1 MSWLAYRTARI
12 PVRRRAVLATLR
24 FVTLLVLVLLLMR
37 PVAPSGDGGA
47 SGAVVPILVDVSRS
61 MGIEDAGGMRRIDRA
76 REILATGLL
85 PSLSAQF
92 RTEVLA
98 FGAGLAPV
106 AAETLT
112 ASAPRSD
119 LTAALAEVSERY
131 RGRTVAGIIV
141 LSDGGDTNQ
150 DGMAVAVPA
159 VAPVFALGLGTAT
172 VGRDREVLSVT
183 AAEAVLDD
191 SRVDLAVSAVSHGHG
206 TAPIELR
213 LLENGRPLE
222 VRRATPAADGIPVRE
237 TFHVTPNAGAPAVYT
252 IEIPAAAGELVPENN
267 TRSVLVQPPTRPRRV
282 LLVQGAPGFEHSFL
296 QRAWSSDTGLE
307 VDSVVRKG
315 KNEQGG
321 DTFYVQAG
329 AARGRSLASGYPA
342 TRAEL
347 FAYDAVVLANVEGS
361 SLTAA
366 QLEATRDFVGRRGGG
381 LLVLGAQSF
390 LRQGLLD
397 TPHRRRAAARSLR
410 SRPRRPAGLGTPS
423 RGANR
428 VALTS
433 AGADHPI
440 MQLTAD
446 AEETRKRWEAV
457 PALASVSPLGGP
469 RPGASVLAV
478 TSGPGGA
485 ARALVAV
492 QRYGNGR
499 AMVFT
504 GEASW
509 RWRMMLP
516 ASDRSY
522 DTFWRQAVRWLALTA
537 ADPVTLTPPAS
548 ASPGDDIRWR
558 VSGARRRLRAAE
570 RRARSTCASRGRTA
584 KVESL
589 AASCRCGE
597 RAMARSSP
605 HQRPLGAGVY
615 RATAEVRQEG
625 KAPVFATA
633 SVLVGGADTEMTDP
647 RLNVRVLQR
656 IAAASGGRVIETGDI
671 AALPGQLRAAVPAA
685 VIVAR
690 RDLWHNGWSFPRSC
704 CCWLPSGCCAAVGA
718 AMTCRLRGGLPG
730 ARVRRRCPR
739 RRTGSRSAT
748 R

>member
-1 MSWLAYRTARI
+1 
-12 PVRRRAVLATLR
+12 
-24 FVTLLVLVLLLMR
+24 
-37 PVAPSGDGGA
+37 
-47 SGAVVPILVDVSRS
+47 
-61 MGIEDAGGMRRIDRA
+61 
-76 REILATGLL
+76 
-85 PSLSAQF
+85 
-92 RTEVLA
+92 
-98 FGAGLAPV
+98 
-106 AAETLT
+106 
-112 ASAPRSD
+112 
-119 LTAALAEVSERY
+119 
-131 RGRTVAGIIV
+131 V

-183 AAEAVLDD
+183 AAEAVLDR
-191 SRVDLAVSAVSHGHG
+191 SRVDLDVSAVSHGHG

-237 TFHVTPNAGAPAVYT
+237 TFHVAPNAGAPAVYT
-252 IEIPAAAGELVPENN
+252 IEIPAGAGDLVPENN
-267 TRSVLVQPPTRPRRV
+267 TRSVLVQPPTRRRRV

-329 AARGRSLASGYPA
+329 AERGRSLASGYPA

-361 SLTAA
+361 SLTTA

-397 TPHRRRAAARSLR
+397 TPVEDVLPLDLSDRGRGVLQASA
-410 SRPRRPAGLGTPS
+410 TPS

-446 AEETRKRWEAV
+446 AGETRKRWEAV

-478 TSGPGGA
+478 TSGAGGA
-485 ARALVAV
+485 QRALVAV
-492 QRYGNGR
+492 QRYGTGR

-504 GEASW
+504 GEAAW

-522 DTFWRQAVRWLALTA
+522 DTFWCQSARWLALTA
-537 ADPVTLTPPAS
+537 PDPVTLTPPAS

-558 VSGARRRLRAAE
+558 VSARDADFEPLSGAAVDVRV
-570 RRARSTCASRGRTA
+570 TGPDG

-589 AASCRCGE
+589 AATADAAVRDGSFF
-597 RAMARSSP
+597 A

-633 SVLVGGADTEMTDP
+633 SVLVGGADTEMADP

-685 VIVAR
+685 VIVSR
-690 RDLWHNGWSFPRSC
+690 RDLWHNGWSFAALVLLLAAE
-704 CCWLPSGCCAAVGA
+704 WL
-718 AMTCRLRGGLPG
+718 LRRQWGM
-730 ARVRRRCPR
+730 R
-739 RRTGSRSAT
+739 
-748 R
+748 

>member
-1 MSWLAYRTARI
+1 
-12 PVRRRAVLATLR
+12 
-24 FVTLLVLVLLLMR
+24 MR
-37 PVAPSGDGGA
+37 PVARISDGGET
-47 SGAVVPILVDVSRS
+47 GAVVPVLVDVSRS
-61 MGIEDAGGMRRIDRA
+61 MGIEDAGGARRIDRA
-76 REILATGLL
+76 REIVAGGLL
-85 PSLSAQF
+85 PALSSQF
-92 RTEVLA
+92 RVEVLG
-98 FGAGLAPV
+98 FGAGLASV
-106 AAETLT
+106 TADTLT

-119 LTAALAEVSERY
+119 LTGALAEVAERY
-131 RGRTVAGIIV
+131 RGRTVAGIVV

-150 DGMAVAVPA
+150 DGQSAVAPP

-183 AAEAVLDD
+183 AAEAVLDR

-252 IEIPAAAGELVPENN
+252 IEIPAGAGDLVPENN
-267 TRSVLVQPPTRPRRV
+267 RRSVLVQPPGRPRRV

-329 AARGRSLASGYPA
+329 AERGRSLAMGFPA

-361 SLTAA
+361 TLTAA

-397 TPHRRRAAARSLR
+397 TPIENVLPLDLSDRGRGVLQASAA
-410 SRPRRPAGLGTPS
+410 PA

-433 AGADHPI
+433 AGLDHPI

-485 ARALVAV
+485 PRALVAV
-492 QRYGNGR
+492 QRYGTGR

-504 GEASW
+504 GEAAW

-516 ASDRSY
+516 ARDRSY
-522 DTFWRQAVRWLALTA
+522 DTFWCQSARWLALTA
-537 ADPVTLTPPAS
+537 TDPVTVVPPAS
-548 ASPGDDIRWR
+548 ATPGENIRWR
-558 VSGARRRLRAAE
+558 VNARDAAFEPMAGATVDVRV
-570 RRARSTCASRGRTA
+570 TA
-584 KVESL
+584 PDGKVESL
-589 AASCRCGE
+589 AAV
-597 RAMARSSP
+597 ADAAARDGSLVA

-625 KAPVFATA
+625 KAPVLATA
-633 SVLVGGADTEMTDP
+633 SVLVGGADTEMADP
-647 RLNVRVLQR
+647 RLNVRLLQR
-656 IAAASGGRVIETGDI
+656 IAAASGGRVIEAGDV
-671 AALPGQLRAAVPAA
+671 AALPGQLRAAIPAA

-690 RDLWHNGWSFPRSC
+690 RDLWHNGWSFAGLVLLLAAE
-704 CCWLPSGCCAAVGA
+704 WL
-718 AMTCRLRGGLPG
+718 LRRQWGM
-730 ARVRRRCPR
+730 R
-739 RRTGSRSAT
+739 
-748 R
+748 

>member
-1 MSWLAYRTARI
+1 MSFANPLPWWALLAVVVAAALLSWLGYRTARI
-12 PVRRRAVLATLR
+12 SVRRRAVLATLR
-24 FVTLLVLVLLLMR
+24 FLTLLLLVVLLMR
-37 PVAPSGDGGA
+37 PVARSSDGGA
-47 SGAVVPILVDVSRS
+47 TGAVVPILVDVSRS

-76 REILATGLL
+76 REIVATGLL
-85 PSLSAQF
+85 PSLSGQF
-92 RTEVLA
+92 RTEVLG
-98 FGAGLAPV
+98 FGAGVAPV
-106 AAETLT
+106 APEALT
-112 ASAPRSD
+112 ASATRSD

-141 LSDGGDTNQ
+141 LSDGGDTNA
-150 DGMAVAVPA
+150 GGRAVPA
-159 VAPVFALGLGTAT
+159 AAPVFALGLGTAT
-172 VGRDREVLSVT
+172 VGRDREVLGVT
-183 AAEAVLDD
+183 AAEAVLDR

-252 IEIPAAAGELVPENN
+252 IEIPAAAGDLVPENN
-267 TRSVLVQPPTRPRRV
+267 TRSVLVQPPARPRRV

-296 QRAWSSDTGLE
+296 QRAWSGDTGLE

-315 KNEQGG
+315 RNEQGG

-366 QLEATRDFVGRRGGG
+366 QLEATRDFVGKRGGG

-390 LRQGLLD
+390 HRQGLID
-397 TPHRRRAAARSLR
+397 TPIEDVLPLDLSDRGRGVLQASA
-410 SRPRRPAGLGTPS
+410 TP

-433 AGADHPI
+433 AGAAHPI

-446 AEETRKRWEAV
+446 ADETRKRWEAV
-457 PALASVSPLGGP
+457 PALASISALGGP

-485 ARALVAV
+485 PRALVAV
-492 QRYGNGR
+492 QRYGTGR

-504 GEASW
+504 GEAAW

-516 ASDRSY
+516 ANDRSY
-522 DTFWRQAVRWLALTA
+522 DTFWCQSARWLALTA
-537 ADPVTLTPPAS
+537 TDPVTLTPPAS

-558 VSGARRRLRAAE
+558 VTARDADFEPLSGALVDVRV
-570 RRARSTCASRGRTA
+570 TGPDG

-589 AASCRCGE
+589 SANADAA
-597 RAMARSSP
+597 ARDGSFVA

-625 KAPVFATA
+625 KAPIFATA
-633 SVLVGGADTEMTDP
+633 SVLVGGADTEMADP

-656 IAAASGGRVIETGDI
+656 IAAASGGRVIETGEI
-671 AALPGQLRAAVPAA
+671 AALPAQLRAAVPAA

-690 RDLWHNGWSFPRSC
+690 RDLWHNGWSFAALVLLLAAE
-704 CCWLPSGCCAAVGA
+704 WL
-718 AMTCRLRGGLPG
+718 LRRQWGM
-730 ARVRRRCPR
+730 R
-739 RRTGSRSAT
+739 
-748 R
+748 

>member
-1 MSWLAYRTARI
+1 VSFANPLPWWALLIVVLAAASLSWLAYRTARI
-12 PVRRRAVLATLR
+12 PVRRRAILSTLR
-24 FVTLLVLVLLLMR
+24 FVTLLGLVLLLMR
-37 PVAPSGDGGA
+37 PVARGGDSGA
-47 SGAVVPILVDVSRS
+47 SGAVVPVLVDVSRS
-61 MGIEDAGGMRRIDRA
+61 MSIEDAGGMRRIDRA
-76 REILATGLL
+76 REILAGGLL
-85 PSLSAQF
+85 PALSSQF
-92 RTEVLA
+92 RVEVLG

-106 AAETLT
+106 AADALT

-119 LTAALAEVSERY
+119 LTAALAEVAERY
-131 RGRTVAGIIV
+131 RGRTVAGIVV
-141 LSDGGDTNQ
+141 LSDGGDTSQ
-150 DGMAVAVPA
+150 DGQASAAPV
-159 VAPVFALGLGTAT
+159 VAPVFALGLGTTT

-183 AAEAVLDD
+183 AAEAVLDR
-191 SRVDLAVSAVSHGHG
+191 SRVDLAVSAVSHGHA
-206 TAPIELR
+206 TSPIELR

-237 TFHVTPNAGAPAVYT
+237 TFHVTPNAGAASVYT
-252 IEIPAAAGELVPENN
+252 LEIPAGAGDLVPENN
-267 TRSVLVQPPTRPRRV
+267 ARSVLVQPPARPRRV

-329 AARGRSLASGYPA
+329 AARGRSLATGFPA

-361 SLTAA
+361 TLTAA
-366 QLEATRDFVGRRGGG
+366 QLEAMRDFVGRRGGG

-397 TPHRRRAAARSLR
+397 TPIEDVLPLDLADRGRGVLHASA
-410 SRPRRPAGLGTPS
+410 TPP

-428 VALTS
+428 VSLTS
-433 AGADHPI
+433 AGLEHPT

-446 AEETRKRWEAV
+446 ADETRKRWEAV

-485 ARALVAV
+485 LRALVAV
-492 QRYGNGR
+492 QRYGTGR

-504 GEASW
+504 GEAAW

-522 DTFWRQAVRWLALTA
+522 DTFWCQSVRWLALTA
-537 ADPVTLTPPAS
+537 TDPVTLVPPAS
-548 ASPGDDIRWR
+548 ASPGENIRWR
-558 VSGARRRLRAAE
+558 VSARDADFEPMAGATVDVRV
-570 RRARSTCASRGRTA
+570 TA
-584 KVESL
+584 PDGKVESL
-589 AASCRCGE
+589 AAVPDAAVRDGSFV
-597 RAMARSSP
+597 A
-605 HQRPLGAGVY
+605 HQRPIGAGVY
-615 RATAEVRQEG
+615 RATAEVRSEG
-625 KAPVFATA
+625 TAPVFATA
-633 SVLVGGADTEMTDP
+633 SVLVGGADTEMADP

-656 IAAASGGRVIETGDI
+656 MAAASAGRVIETGDI
-671 AALPGQLRAAVPAA
+671 AALAGQLRAAVPSA
-685 VIVAR
+685 VIAAR
-690 RDLWHNGWSFPRSC
+690 RDLWHNGWSFAALVLLLAAE
-704 CCWLPSGCCAAVGA
+704 WL
-718 AMTCRLRGGLPG
+718 LRRQWGM
-730 ARVRRRCPR
+730 R
-739 RRTGSRSAT
+739 
-748 R
+748 

>member
-1 MSWLAYRTARI
+1 VTFANPLPWWAFLIVVLAAASLSFLAYRTARI
-12 PVRRRAVLATLR
+12 SAGRRRILSSLR
-24 FVTLLVLVLLLMR
+24 FVTLLLLVLLLMR
-37 PVAPSGDGGA
+37 PVARGDSA
-47 SGAVVPILVDVSRS
+47 ETGAVVPILVDVSRS
-61 MGIEDAGGMRRIDRA
+61 MSIEDADGMRRIDRA
-76 REILATGLL
+76 RTILTGELL
-85 PSLSAQF
+85 PALSGQF
-92 RTEVLA
+92 RVEVLG
-98 FGAGLAPV
+98 FGAGLAPI
-106 AAETLT
+106 AADALT

-119 LTAALAEVSERY
+119 LTAALADVAERF
-131 RGRTVAGIIV
+131 RGRTVAGIVV

-150 DGMAVAVPA
+150 EGQQTAAPA
-159 VAPVFALGLGTAT
+159 MPPVFALGLGTTT

-183 AAEAVLDD
+183 AAEAVLDR

-222 VRRATPAADGIPVRE
+222 VRRAAPAADGIPVRE
-237 TFHVTPNAGAPAVYT
+237 TFQVTPAAGAPSVYT
-252 IEIPAAAGELVPENN
+252 IEIPAGTGDLVPENN
-267 TRSVLVQPPTRPRRV
+267 TRSVLVQPPGRRRRI

-296 QRAWSSDTGLE
+296 QRAWSGDSGLE

-329 AARGRSLASGYPA
+329 AARGRSLATGFPA

-361 SLTAA
+361 TLTAA

-397 TPHRRRAAARSLR
+397 TPIEDVLPLDLSDRGRGVLQASAA
-410 SRPRRPAGLGTPS
+410 PS

-428 VALTS
+428 VALTP
-433 AGADHPI
+433 AGLDHPI

-446 AEETRKRWEAV
+446 ADETRKRWEAV
-457 PALASVSPLGGP
+457 PSLASVAPLGGP

-485 ARALVAV
+485 PRALVAV
-492 QRYGNGR
+492 QRYGSGR

-504 GEASW
+504 GEAAW

-522 DTFWRQAVRWLALTA
+522 DTFWCQSARWLALAA
-537 ADPVTLTPPAS
+537 ADPVSLVPPAS
-548 ASPGDDIRWR
+548 ASPGETIPWR
-558 VSGARRRLRAAE
+558 VHVRDADFEPMAGATVDVRI
-570 RRARSTCASRGRTA
+570 TA
-584 KVESL
+584 PDGKVESL
-589 AASCRCGE
+589 AAVPDAAAGDGSFV
-597 RAMARSSP
+597 A
-605 HQRPLGAGVY
+605 HQRPPGAGVY
-615 RATAEVRQEG
+615 RATAEVRQHG
-625 KAPVFATA
+625 KAGVFFATA
-633 SVLVGGADTEMTDP
+633 SVLVGGADTEMADP

-656 IAAASGGRVIETGDI
+656 IAAAWEGRVIESGDI
-671 AALPGQLRAAVPAA
+671 AALPGQLRAAIPSAA
-685 VIVAR
+685 IVAR
-690 RDLWHNGWSFPRSC
+690 RDLWHNGWSFAGLVLLLAGE
-704 CCWLPSGCCAAVGA
+704 WL
-718 AMTCRLRGGLPG
+718 L
-730 ARVRRRCPR
+730 RRRWGMR
-739 RRTGSRSAT
+739 
-748 R
+748 

>member
-1 MSWLAYRTARI
+1 MAA
-12 PVRRRAVLATLR
+12 
-24 FVTLLVLVLLLMR
+24 
-37 PVAPSGDGGA
+37 
-47 SGAVVPILVDVSRS
+47 
-61 MGIEDAGGMRRIDRA
+61 
-76 REILATGLL
+76 GLL
-85 PSLSAQF
+85 PSLSGQF
-92 RTEVLA
+92 RTEVLG
-98 FGAGLAPV
+98 FGAGVAPV
-106 AAETLT
+106 APEALT

-141 LSDGGDTNQ
+141 LSDGGDTNA
-150 DGMAVAVPA
+150 GGRAVPA
-159 VAPVFALGLGTAT
+159 AAPVFALGLGTAT
-172 VGRDREVLSVT
+172 VGRDREVLGVT
-183 AAEAVLDD
+183 AAEAVLDR

-252 IEIPAAAGELVPENN
+252 IEIPSAVGDLVPENN
-267 TRSVLVQPPTRPRRV
+267 TRSVLVQPPARPRRV

-296 QRAWSSDTGLE
+296 QRAWSGDTGLE

-315 KNEQGG
+315 RNEQGG

-347 FAYDAVVLANVEGS
+347 FAYDAVILANVEGS

-366 QLEATRDFVGRRGGG
+366 QLEATRDFVGKRGGG

-390 LRQGLLD
+390 HRQGLID
-397 TPHRRRAAARSLR
+397 TPIEDVLPLNLSDRGRGVLQASA
-410 SRPRRPAGLGTPS
+410 TP

-433 AGADHPI
+433 AGAAHPI

-457 PALASVSPLGGP
+457 PALASISALGGP

-485 ARALVAV
+485 PRALVAV
-492 QRYGNGR
+492 QRYGTGR

-504 GEASW
+504 GEAAW

-516 ASDRSY
+516 ANDRSY
-522 DTFWRQAVRWLALTA
+522 DTFWCQSARWLALTA

-558 VSGARRRLRAAE
+558 VTARDADFEPLSGALVDVRV
-570 RRARSTCASRGRTA
+570 TGPDG

-589 AASCRCGE
+589 SANADAA
-597 RAMARSSP
+597 ARDGSFVA

-625 KAPVFATA
+625 KAPIFATA
-633 SVLVGGADTEMTDP
+633 SVLVGGADTEMADP

-656 IAAASGGRVIETGDI
+656 IAAASGGRVIETGEI
-671 AALPGQLRAAVPAA
+671 AALPAQLRAGVPAA

-690 RDLWHNGWSFPRSC
+690 RDLWHNGWSFAALVLVLAAE
-704 CCWLPSGCCAAVGA
+704 WL
-718 AMTCRLRGGLPG
+718 LRRQWGM
-730 ARVRRRCPR
+730 R
-739 RRTGSRSAT
+739 
-748 R
+748 